1 MYIGKEKEQTD
12 RRCILQRCPGIQAL
26 VTLEREHR
34 LELPELVIQ
43 APGLLLVELGT
54 LDNLEEDILGNSLAK
69 ELQEVDT
76 PGLVHLAHQGATQE
90 QARAL
95 QEEAILRE
103 ATLTLEQQEHPQ
115 AHHQADILA
124 PHQGPLVAIQEVHLE
139 VTQVRR
145 LQASKGP
152 ILELLLRL
160 LTLR

>member
-1 MYIGKEKEQTD
+1 M
-12 RRCILQRCPGIQAL
+12 L
-26 VTLEREHR
+26 
-34 LELPELVIQ
+34 
-43 APGLLLVELGT
+43 GLLLVELGT
-54 LDNLEEDILGNSLAK
+54 LDNLEEDIQGNSLAK

-76 PGLVHLAHQGATQE
+76 LGQVHLAHQGATQE

-95 QEEAILRE
+95 QEEAILQE

-115 AHHQADILA
+115 AHHQVDILA

-139 VTQVRR
+139 VTQVSR
-145 LQASKGP
+145 LQASKGL

>member
-1 MYIGKEKEQTD
+1 M
-12 RRCILQRCPGIQAL
+12 QRCPGIQAL

-76 PGLVHLAHQGATQE
+76 LGLVHLAHQEGTQE
-90 QARAL
+90 EARAL
-95 QEEAILRE
+95 QEEAILQE

-115 AHHQADILA
+115 AHHQVDILA
-124 PHQGPLVAIQEVHLE
+124 PHQGLKVAILEEHLE
-139 VTQVRR
+139 ATQVRR
-145 LQASKGP
+145 LQASKGL

>member
-1 MYIGKEKEQTD
+1 M
-12 RRCILQRCPGIQAL
+12 L
-26 VTLEREHR
+26 
-34 LELPELVIQ
+34 
-43 APGLLLVELGT
+43 GLLLVVLDT
-54 LDNLEEDILGNSLAK
+54 LDNPEEDIQGNSLAK

-76 PGLVHLAHQGATQE
+76 LGQVHLAHQGATQE

-95 QEEAILRE
+95 QEEAILQE

-115 AHHQADILA
+115 AHHLVDILA
-124 PHQGPLVAIQEVHLE
+124 PHQEHLVAIQEVHLE